1 MKLPSFKKYVTLKES
16 IVDIPRDTLDP
27 TVFSFPT
34 NGLPVLQSSIKKQI
48 LKDIDSI
55 NNVVPVKNFFMIGS
69 ILTKRY
75 DKESD
80 IDVNVEIDNV
90 DEDIISSNEVLGLAK
105 KLNGKLAAG
114 TTHPINYYITHNEYD
129 LNKTD
134 AAYDILNHKWLKI
147 DKGEEEDI
155 DLKKYIETFHS
166 SVAKIDLLTGELR
179 RDVQDI
185 ETYRNFPTAKIHKLK
200 NLMENKLEE
209 IEDDIMQLSSTKDA
223 IKDLRDM
230 AFDKA
235 LKPADILSYASKNW
249 LPENVTYKLLAKY
262 HYLDFISKLKKFM
275 ESKKS
280 LQPKDAETI
289 KQIGREMWQ

>member
-1 MKLPSFKKYVTLKES
+1 MKLPSFKKYVVLKES
-16 IVDIPRDTLDP
+16 VIDIPRDTLDP

-34 NGLPVLQSSIKKQI
+34 NGLPILQSGIKKQI

-55 NNVVPVKNFFMIGS
+55 DKIIPVRNFYMIGS

-75 DKESD
+75 DKDSD
-80 IDVNVEIDNV
+80 IDINVEIETK
-90 DEDIISSNEVLGLAK
+90 DEDQVTSDEILRIVK
-105 KLNGKLAAG
+105 KVNGKLATG
-114 TTHPINYYITHNEYD
+114 TTHPINYYISRHEYNLD
-129 LNKTD
+129 KTD
-134 AAYDILNHKWLKI
+134 AAYDILNHTWLKI
-147 DKGEEEDI
+147 DKTDEADL
-155 DLKKYIETFHS
+155 DLKNYVESFRN

-179 RDVQDI
+179 RDVQDV
-185 ETYRNFPTAKIHKLK
+185 ETYRTYPTSKIYKLK

-235 LKPADILSYASKNW
+235 LKPADIVSYASKNW

-262 HYLDFISKLKKFM
+262 HYMDFINKLKKFI
-275 ESKKS
+275 ESKQSIK
-280 LQPKDAETI
+280 PKDTEVI